1 MLSYLYYIFGY
12 NYDETTTVNNDNTT
26 NNVAD
31 SDEYIDK
38 EIMNIK
44 INLKKAKPLKKQF
57 YCPTINELN
66 YEINKIKKKNNENKE
81 IDNIIYKNSFIPSR
95 EDLIKSKNKLKKCKK
110 EKLIK
115 KTFSDELK
123 FAKLNLKK
131 TTIDYRIENFCNAYL
146 DKFEKKNKYR
156 NYVLTI

>member
-12 NYDETTTVNNDNTT
+12 NYDENNITNSENTTVNEDET
-26 NNVAD
+26 
-31 SDEYIDK
+31 DEYIDK
-38 EIMNIK
+38 DIMNIK
-44 INLKKAKPLKKQF
+44 LNLKKVKPLKKQF
-57 YCPTINELN
+57 YCPSINELN
-66 YEINKIKKKNNENKE
+66 NKINKIKNKNNENNE
-81 IDNIIYKNSFIPSR
+81 IDKIIYTNRFIPTKD
-95 EDLIKSKNKLKKCKK
+95 DLIKSKNNLKKCKK

-146 DKFEKKNKYR
+146 NKFEKKNKYK
-156 NYVLTI
+156 NFVVTI